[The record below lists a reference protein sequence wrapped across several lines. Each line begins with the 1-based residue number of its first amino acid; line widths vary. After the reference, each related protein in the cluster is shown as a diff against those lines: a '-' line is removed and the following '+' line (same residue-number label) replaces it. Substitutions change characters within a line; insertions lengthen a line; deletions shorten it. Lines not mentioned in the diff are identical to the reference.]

1 MKLSDRIEVSGEV
14 VSREVGDETMLLDLS
29 SGTYFG
35 LDPVGAR
42 FWQLLEEGRS
52 PLDARE
58 TLAAEYDVDPA
69 QLERDLE
76 ALLDELASHGLVTPA
91 A

>member
-1 MKLSDRIEVSGEV
+1 VKLSDTIEVSGEV

-42 FWQLLEEGRS
+42 FWELLEEGKG
-52 PLDARE
+52 PLDARDV
-58 TLAAEYDVDPA
+58 LAAEYDVELA

-76 ALLDELASHGLVTPA
+76 TLLDALASHGLVSA
-91 A
+91 AG